1 MSEKHLTLLS
11 DQIGVMYHY
20 YYQFKNNLYGNNDMK
35 KRSELGQFYT
45 PPQLSSKMLEKY
57 DCDLKE
63 FREKTILD
71 PTCGS
76 GLLLLDSLIAGTEPD
91 RVFGI
96 ELDEEV
102 LKLAHERLCDEKNP
116 VKVPDL
122 DYSGDVV
129 TVKPYKDG
137 DDFIEIPDAEYSA
150 DNGIK
155 YDNIE
160 NYDVSK
166 LWDTET
172 GKIKDGVRTR
182 KVKVKSVFIPTYNIH
197 QGNALNSQCYLFPES
212 THEKSAICKDTV
224 YKFDPN
230 NSDIG
235 KVTFEPKDGGKPK
248 FVFMGQA

>member
-11 DQIGVMYHY
+11 DQVGIMYHY
-20 YYQFKNNLYGNNDMK
+20 YYQYKNNLYAGNSME
-35 KRSELGQFYT
+35 KRSQLGQFYT

-63 FREKTILD
+63 FKDKTILD
-71 PTCGS
+71 PTAGS
-76 GLLLLDSLIAGTEPD
+76 GLLLLDALIAGSEPD
-91 RVFGI
+91 KVFGI

-102 LKLAHERLCDEKNP
+102 LNLAHERLCNEKNP

-150 DNGIK
+150 ESGIK
-155 YDNIE
+155 YDNQE

-166 LWDTET
+166 LWDTST
-172 GKIKDGVRTR
+172 GKIKEGVRTR
-182 KVKVKSVFIPTYNIH
+182 RVKVKNVVIPEYNIH
-197 QGNALNSQCYLFPES
+197 QGDALQNNSYIFPES
-212 THEKSAICKDTV
+212 KYEDAKYKNDV
-224 YKFDPN
+224 YKFED
-230 NSDIG
+230 G
-235 KVTFEPKDGGKPK
+235 KAVLEKKGGGTS
-248 FVFMGQA
+248 FSGWGSL

>member
-1 MSEKHLTLLS
+1 MKEEIMSENKHLTLLS
-11 DQIGVMYHY
+11 DQIGIMYHY
-20 YYQFKNNLYGNNDMK
+20 YYQFKNNLYGSNDME
-35 KRSELGQFYT
+35 KRKDLGQFYT

-63 FREKTILD
+63 FRNKTILD
-71 PTCGS
+71 PTAGS
-76 GLLLLDSLIAGTEPD
+76 GLLLLDSLIAGSEPD

-102 LKLAHERLCDEKNP
+102 LSLAHDRLCNEKNP

-129 TVKPYKDG
+129 TVKPYKEG

-150 DNGIK
+150 DSGIT
-155 YDNIE
+155 YDNQE

-166 LWDTET
+166 LWDTNT

-182 KVKVKSVFIPTYNIH
+182 RVKVKNVVIPKYNIH
-197 QGNALNSQCYLFPES
+197 QGDALQNNSYIFPES
-212 THEKSAICKDTV
+212 KYEDAKYKNDV
-224 YKFDPN
+224 YKFEN
-230 NSDIG
+230 
-235 KVTFEPKDGGKPK
+235 
-248 FVFMGQA
+248 GQAKLEKKNGGTSFSGWGSL